1 MTLIKKNIFF
11 CKTILVSFRFLIA
24 ILSEVETV
32 SLVSLVSSVLSTA
45 CKGLV
50 LDMLTN
56 WNVCPELHFSVE
68 FPSPSSLK
76 TLVL

>member
-1 MTLIKKNIFF
+1 MTLIKTKKNIF

-24 ILSEVETV
+24 ILSEVETA
-32 SLVSLVSSVLSTA
+32 SLVSLGVRSLVSTVLSTA

-56 WNVCPELHFSVE
+56 
-68 FPSPSSLK
+68 
-76 TLVL
+76 